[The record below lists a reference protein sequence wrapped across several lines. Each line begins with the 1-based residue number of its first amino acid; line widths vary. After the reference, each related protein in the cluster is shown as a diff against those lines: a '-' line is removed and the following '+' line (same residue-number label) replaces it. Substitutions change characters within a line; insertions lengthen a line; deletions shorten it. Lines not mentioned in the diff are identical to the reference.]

1 MKFDIFYYITI
12 LKQFIYWIAQTMIA
26 NDAVACNNWSYK
38 WQCFID
44 TVYCKI
50 PKNSAKNNKLFF
62 FLVDFLQIYFT
73 LHIRLNFRYIHII
86 MTTLF
91 WFPWSQLPNFFM
103 PTSSM
108 IIWNSRWHPKKEWKK
123 SWSWNILTYVIY
135 MLKFSIIPKIQS
147 TNAIEMHQKLFI
159 FCNDLTITTLLSYGN
174 YSTTVSNNKI
184 LYLSFLHL
192 ATRIEKNIHKTRHKV
207 IFAQIMYNWNAAGCE
222 L

>member
-1 MKFDIFYYITI
+1 
-12 LKQFIYWIAQTMIA
+12 
-26 NDAVACNNWSYK
+26 
-38 WQCFID
+38 
-44 TVYCKI
+44 
-50 PKNSAKNNKLFF
+50 
-62 FLVDFLQIYFT
+62 
-73 LHIRLNFRYIHII
+73 

-91 WFPWSQLPNFFM
+91 WFPWSQLSNFLCRLLAWSFG
-103 PTSSM
+103 TLGD
-108 IIWNSRWHPKKEWKK
+108 IQKKEWKK

-174 YSTTVSNNKI
+174 YSSTTVSNNKI

-207 IFAQIMYNWNAAGCE
+207 IFAQIMYKWNAAGCE

>member
-1 MKFDIFYYITI
+1 MRRYSVQITFEIFWLISY
-12 LKQFIYWIAQTMIA
+12 FIYTYYY
-26 NDAVACNNWSYK
+26 D
-38 WQCFID
+38 D
-44 TVYCKI
+44 T
-50 PKNSAKNNKLFF
+50 
-62 FLVDFLQIYFT
+62 FLVPLIST
-73 LHIRLNFRYIHII
+73 LK
-86 MTTLF
+86 
-91 WFPWSQLPNFFM
+91 FFM

-174 YSTTVSNNKI
+174 YSSTTVSNNKI

-207 IFAQIMYNWNAAGCE
+207 IFAQIMYKWNAAGCE

>member
-1 MKFDIFYYITI
+1 
-12 LKQFIYWIAQTMIA
+12 
-26 NDAVACNNWSYK
+26 
-38 WQCFID
+38 
-44 TVYCKI
+44 
-50 PKNSAKNNKLFF
+50 
-62 FLVDFLQIYFT
+62 
-73 LHIRLNFRYIHII
+73 

-91 WFPWSQLPNFFM
+91 WFPWSQLSNFLCRLLAWSFG
-103 PTSSM
+103 TLGD
-108 IIWNSRWHPKKEWKK
+108 IQKKEWKK